1 MQSSKSPISIFL
13 FLMGGIFV
21 FLGQSLVD
29 RFLNNNR
36 LWMLALVAVGLLFVI
51 LGFWTAERGLP
62 RWLIRAITWLT
73 DHSIKEWQIYCLL
86 FSLPVVC
93 IVPFFAGDGP
103 KMTSPLVAIFA
114 WLIAIGLVLAGTWI
128 QETPLRWPSWR
139 LVALIF
145 GLMVFAFLLRVI
157 RVDRI
162 PIMLTGDEASAGIAA
177 EDFTYGKWNN
187 IFNTSWYAFPSFFF
201 AIPSFFIAVL
211 GHTTAALRIPS
222 AFAGALTVTASFFV
236 ARAMFGKRAAW
247 FTAIFLAAL
256 HFHIHFSR
264 IGLNNIWDGLWYVV
278 TIGALWYGWEK
289 GRRNAFLLAGLSL
302 GISQYFYPSSRTILV
317 LILGWIIFAA
327 LFDRPHLKRTWI
339 DIILML
345 LITGVVSLPLVWYY
359 AKFPNTYLEP
369 MDRVALTSEWL
380 HQEVINTGL
389 PAWRIVLDQVGLA
402 IGSYTYEPL
411 RAWYRPEVPLLRP
424 FAAGLFLIGI
434 VLLFFRKQKWH
445 IIPLMLWLLAFMAIG
460 GLSESTPASQRF
472 VAAAPVCALLVGFG
486 LSESIELLGNVFD
499 KGKRLINILS
509 VLLVTILAVDEL
521 YFYFYRYTPHSVLSE
536 ARSNPVVAQTLADYL
551 ETQPKDMQVVF
562 FGFPGMGYYSIPS
575 MQYLVPEIIGIDINE
590 PWPSADKS
598 NISSR
603 HLLFVFLPYNLDQV
617 QPVQVDYPDG
627 ELTSIQA
634 ADGELLY
641 QMYQVSTSP

>member
-1 MQSSKSPISIFL
+1 MQSKKSPISIFL

-21 FLGQSLVD
+21 FLGQSQVN

-36 LWMLALVAVGLLFVI
+36 LWMLVLVVVGLVFVM
-51 LGFWTAERGLP
+51 LGFWIAERGLP
-62 RWLIRAITWLT
+62 KWLIRAITWFA

-86 FSLPVVC
+86 LSLPIVC
-93 IVPFFAGDGP
+93 VVPFSAGDGP
-103 KMTSPLVAIFA
+103 KMTNPLVAVFA
-114 WLIAIGLVLAGTWI
+114 WLLAIALVLAGTWI
-128 QETPLRWPSWR
+128 QEKPLRWPSWR
-139 LVALIF
+139 LVALIL

-177 EDFTYGKWNN
+177 EEFTYGKWNN
-187 IFNTSWYAFPSFFF
+187 IFITSWYAFPSFFF
-201 AIPSFFIAVL
+201 AIPSFFIAIL

-222 AFAGALTVTASFFV
+222 ALAGALTVTASFFV

-247 FTAIFLAAL
+247 FTAVFLAAL

-289 GRRNAFLLAGLSL
+289 DRRNAFLLAGLSL

-327 LFDRPHLKRTWI
+327 LFDRPHLKRAWMN
-339 DIILML
+339 IILML

-369 MDRVALTSEWL
+369 MDRVALTSGWL
-380 HQEVINTGL
+380 RQEVINTGL
-389 PAWRIVLDQVGLA
+389 PAWRIVLNQVVLS

-411 RAWYRPEVPLLRP
+411 RAWYTPEVPLLRP

-434 VLLFFRKQKWH
+434 VLLFLRKQKWH
-445 IIPLMLWLLAFMAIG
+445 ILPLMLWLLAFMAIG
-460 GLSESTPASQRF
+460 GLSESTPAAQRF

-499 KGKRLINILS
+499 KNKRLINILS
-509 VLLVTILAVDEL
+509 FLLVTILAVDEL
-521 YFYFYRYTPHSVLSE
+521 YFYFYKYTPHSVMSE

-551 ETQPKDMQVVF
+551 ETQPKNMQVVF

-575 MQYLVPEIIGIDINE
+575 IQYLVPEISGIDINQ

-598 NISSR
+598 NISSQ
-603 HLLFVFLPYNLDQV
+603 HLLFVFLPNNLDQV
-617 QPVQVDYPDG
+617 QPVQVDYPG
-627 ELTSIQA
+627 GLLTPIQA